1 MDGLSPGA
9 NGFSPASVG
18 NHSNIME
25 ASIQKCAK
33 PARKQTA
40 GTDNTPASAKR
51 RKVKAVTEEEATSN
65 DFPQTEL
72 KKRGRPM
79 KSVQNGAI
87 EDAPEQNR
95 VDNITGS
102 LADEKLKT
110 APTRRSRS
118 SAKAAD
124 KDSPAEVLIGRQKTV
139 RGGQR
144 LVEKSKLAALDMS
157 IHEKNEVPLSSGK
170 LGTIED
176 PTTAN
181 IEKSRMNGPDNR
193 AVALGRNSGLGIGT
207 EQEDEFPR
215 LVIDESF

>member
-1 MDGLSPGA
+1 
-9 NGFSPASVG
+9 
-18 NHSNIME
+18 ME
-25 ASIQKCAK
+25 ASSQKCAK

-40 GTDNTPASAKR
+40 GNDNTPAPAKR
-51 RKVKAVTEEEATSN
+51 RKMKAVNEEEASSN

-79 KSVQNGAI
+79 KSVQNGAL

-95 VDNITGS
+95 VDNSTGS
-102 LADEKLKT
+102 LADDKLKT
-110 APTRRSRS
+110 APPTRRSRS

-124 KDSPAEVLIGRQKTV
+124 KGSRADVLAGRQKNV
-139 RGGQR
+139 RDGQR
-144 LVEKSKLAALDMS
+144 LEEKAKLAALDMS
-157 IHEKNEVPLSSGK
+157 IHPKNEIPLCSGK
-170 LGTIED
+170 LGSTED
-176 PTTAN
+176 LTPTG

-193 AVALGRNSGLGIGT
+193 AVTLGRNTGLGIGA